1 MLDRED
7 MPGDEPTGED
17 DTLRIRTLGGI
28 VISRLNGLLRGMRFY
43 GAGNRA
49 LLAQQQDLLD
59 AVKAIQA
66 DEVSLLG
73 MGEYFYVNGVR
84 LRPEGSSL
92 PVFRTLLAE
101 FEARR
106 LGGLRFSAQLGL
118 EELESFLRVLLR
130 ERHEKAAAAL
140 RAATTRTGVANIC
153 AIQPREMGAQM
164 PTEGER
170 PGDDDRHEARA
181 VFSRAVRGTRALLQR
196 TRRTGR
202 PALQQARRVV
212 QPIVDRLLRDE
223 DSLVGLTALKRH
235 DEYTFAHCVN
245 VSILSVRMGQL
256 LGLSRPEL
264 AGIGVAALLHDTGKI
279 MVPADVLRKPGQLDP
294 EEWAA
299 IRRHPVE
306 GLRIISR
313 MTGLSEL
320 MLSAMRVAFE
330 HHMNVN
336 QTGYPGVRGGRAMSP
351 FSRIVAVADVFDA
364 MTAHRAYRKRPLT
377 AHEALRLM
385 LGRECEQFDRAVLW
399 ALVNTVGLYP
409 AGTLMRMESGRVLL
423 SLSPNVADPRRPLC
437 RALTTTPRE
446 EAAPIAPDFVLDA
459 HERVM
464 RVLAP
469 EDVDVDVEDQL
480 AA

>member
-1 MLDRED
+1 M
-7 MPGDEPTGED
+7 GDELTIEGD
-17 DTLRIRTLGGI
+17 ALRMATLGGI
-28 VISRLNGLLRGMRFY
+28 IISRLNGLLRAMRLY
-43 GAGNRA
+43 TGGNRA
-49 LLAQQQDLLD
+49 LLSQQQELLD
-59 AVKAIQA
+59 AVKAMQV

-84 LRPEGSSL
+84 LRPAGSSMS
-92 PVFRTLLAE
+92 VFRALLAE

-106 LGGLRFSAQLGL
+106 VGGLRFSAQLSM
-118 EELESFLRVLLR
+118 EELEFFLRVFLR
-130 ERHEKAAAAL
+130 ERHEKAAAVL
-140 RAATTRTGVANIC
+140 REEST
-153 AIQPREMGAQM
+153 
-164 PTEGER
+164 
-170 PGDDDRHEARA
+170 
-181 VFSRAVRGTRALLQR
+181 RAVRGTSALFKR
-196 TRRTGR
+196 TARTGR

-212 QPIVDRLLRDE
+212 QPLVDRMFE
-223 DSLVGLTALKRH
+223 DADALIGLSALKRH
-235 DEYTFAHCVN
+235 DEYTFVHCVN

-264 AGIGVAALLHDTGKI
+264 AGIGVAALLHDTGKL
-279 MVPADVLRKPGQLDP
+279 MVPGEVLRKPGQLD
-294 EEWAA
+294 EAEWAA
-299 IRRHPVE
+299 IRRHPIE

-313 MTGLSEL
+313 MPGLSAL

-330 HHMNVN
+330 HHRNVN
-336 QTGYPGVRGGRAMSP
+336 HTGYPPLRGARDMGT

-364 MTAHRAYRKRPLT
+364 LTSHRAYRARPMT

-423 SLSPNVADPRRPLC
+423 SIAPNTEDPRRPLC
-437 RALTTTPRE
+437 RELSTSPM
-446 EAAPIAPDFVLDA
+446 AAPIAPDVLLDA
-459 HERVM
+459 HERVA

-469 EDVDVDVEDQL
+469 EDVDVDVEEQL